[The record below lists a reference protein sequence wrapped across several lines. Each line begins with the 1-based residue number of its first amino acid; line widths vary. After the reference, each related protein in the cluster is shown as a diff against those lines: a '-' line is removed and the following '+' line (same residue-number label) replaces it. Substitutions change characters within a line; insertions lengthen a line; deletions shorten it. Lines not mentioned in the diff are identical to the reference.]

1 MAIQVGGTTV
11 IDNTPN
17 LVNVGGLKTVNSN
30 SILGS
35 GNISIAA
42 GASVARGVKSGSG
55 TVSTG
60 IANALVYGI
69 GITSNGTA
77 IGYTNFTTDS
87 SGNFTYTAYYGG
99 EYLRWIAVK

>member
-11 IDNTPN
+11 IDNSRN
-17 LVNVGGLKTVNSN
+17 LQNVTGLKTVNSN

-35 GNISIAA
+35 GDISIAA
-42 GASVARGVKSGSG
+42 GASVARGSKSGSG

-69 GITSNGTA
+69 GMSGSAQTGRV
-77 IGYTNFTTDS
+77 GYTTDS
-87 SGNFTYTAYYGG
+87 SGNFTFSIIYGG
-99 EYLRWIAVK
+99 EVLYWIVVK